1 MMVGMIL
8 KNAFDLVVHDILYD
22 KLEKLGIRG
31 FLLDWLKSYLTN
43 RLQFVQI
50 NQDGQSFRSEF
61 SSVKTGVPQGSI
73 LGPLLF
79 LIFINGLPDYLFSFI
94 DIPSE
99 LFAALF
105 ADDTNLFFSHKN
117 LDVLLSIFKKI
128 VLELKRWIADNNLYL
143 NLEK

>member
-61 SSVKTGVPQGSI
+61 SSVKTGVLQGSI

-79 LIFINGLPDYLFSFI
+79 LILINDLPDYLVSFI

-99 LFAALF
+99 LYAALF
-105 ADDTNLFFSHKN
+105 ADDTNLFF
-117 LDVLLSIFKKI
+117 II
-128 VLELKRWIADNNLYL
+128 VIIGYN
-143 NLEK
+143 